1 MKSDLANF
9 MELNPY
15 SKKCKPDLIDLK
27 GMELEELQNFCVPYL
42 KTLYPE
48 LQ

>member
-27 GMELEELQNFCVPYL
+27 GMELEELQNSLEEDLFL
-42 KTLYPE
+42 E
-48 LQ
+48 G